1 MAFLSSA
8 PPRAATAT
16 NRVSSSCPAPA
27 AQRMRPMPGGM
38 SNALTTRSNADQ
50 CSREDGDQ
58 SVRDDYFIEACSQL
72 TLGFISAKVPCGFA
86 FQAQTCSS

>member
-1 MAFLSSA
+1 
-8 PPRAATAT
+8 
-16 NRVSSSCPAPA
+16 
-27 AQRMRPMPGGM
+27 MPGGM
-38 SNALTTRSNADQ
+38 SNALTTGSSESRFEDAQSKPRADQ

-72 TLGFISAKVPCGFA
+72 TLGFISAKVPCGFV